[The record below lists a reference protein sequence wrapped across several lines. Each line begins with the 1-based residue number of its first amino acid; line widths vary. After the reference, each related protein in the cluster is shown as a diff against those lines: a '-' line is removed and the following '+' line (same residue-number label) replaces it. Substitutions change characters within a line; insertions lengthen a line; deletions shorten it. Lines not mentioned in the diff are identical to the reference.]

1 MLLSFKMVSHI
12 ASKHYNSIISK
23 AIFTTLY
30 NTESMKGQD
39 DVFFSWNGRRRQSKS
54 DWQPIK

>member
-39 DVFFSWNGRRRQSKS
+39 DVFFLGTADVGKARATGN
-54 DWQPIK
+54 P